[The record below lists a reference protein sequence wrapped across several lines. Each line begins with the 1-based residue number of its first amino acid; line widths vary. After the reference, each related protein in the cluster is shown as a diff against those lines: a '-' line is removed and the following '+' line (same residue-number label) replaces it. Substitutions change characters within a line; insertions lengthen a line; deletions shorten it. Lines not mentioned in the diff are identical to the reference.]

1 MKAIG
6 IIVGLVLYFAF
17 AFMIAKFLALN
28 DRFLQ
33 REGEKND
40 NE

>member
-1 MKAIG
+1 MKAAA
-6 IIVGLVLYFAF
+6 IIAGLVLYFAF
-17 AFMIAKFLALN
+17 VFMIARFLALN

-33 REGEKND
+33 REEEEND

>member
-17 AFMIAKFLALN
+17 ATMIARFLALN

-33 REGEKND
+33 EDEEKSNKR
-40 NE
+40 